1 MPQDRNNN
9 STQIG
14 FYNVPQRPIIKKNLD
29 VYAKAMDNLYEQ
41 HREAIKQRS
50 AIDVALS
57 QIELDSS
64 EDEWKYNYARNIRD
78 QIDRRAAYGD
88 YSGALDTATMLAS
101 SALSNPELIGRQ
113 KAHKDREE
121 QLQKVQARTDID
133 EDTKR
138 AWELSNSYYYKDKTD
153 NQGHI
158 IGGSTWKA
166 NWNPVSHVDV
176 VPELA
181 KAVSLIAAEKRSSS
195 STTGGTTVKEDG
207 TSTGGQKSGSS
218 SYVRLTQERINKQLK
233 DYIEANPQLKASIL
247 QEYNVNKILL
257 KDLRKQLSETND
269 PDEQER
275 LRNEIAMRQGNITNH
290 NGIVTGDYMTLVQK
304 KYGNIIN
311 NFAYNWTESS
321 STNISNTD
329 KYVKSGGNGITYS
342 ASLNPNTGRYDVTV
356 TQLGQGN
363 ENISQKLGD
372 TVRQLNGMNTG
383 FNSFIDS
390 YLGGGNSQNITV
402 PLMPGEVLPQQ

>member
-9 STQIG
+9 SIQIG

-29 VYAKAMDNLYEQ
+29 IYAKAMDNLYEQ

-50 AIDVALS
+50 AIDAALS

-153 NQGHI
+153 SKGHI
-158 IGGSTWKA
+158 VGGSTWKA
-166 NWNPVSHVDV
+166 SWNPVSHVDV

-181 KAVSLIAAEKRSSS
+181 KAISLIAAEKRSSS
-195 STTGGTTVKEDG
+195 STTGGTTTKEDG
-207 TSTGGQKSGSS
+207 TSSGGQKSDSS

-257 KDLRKQLSETND
+257 KDLRKQLAETNN
-269 PDEQER
+269 PDEQEH

-290 NGIVTGDYMTLVQK
+290 NGIVTGDYITLVQK

-311 NFAYNWTESS
+311 NFAYNWTETS
-321 STNISNTD
+321 STNINNTD
-329 KYVKSGGNGITYS
+329 NYVRGGGSGASYTT
-342 ASLNPNTGRYDVTV
+342 SLNPNTGRYDVTV
-356 TQLGQGN
+356 TQLGLGN
-363 ENISQKLGD
+363 ENVAQRLGD
-372 TVRQLNGMNTG
+372 DVRQYNKLNLD
-383 FNSFIDS
+383 FNSFIDNS
-390 YLGGGNSQNITV
+390 LSGGNN
-402 PLMPGEVLPQQ
+402 

>member
-1 MPQDRNNN
+1 MPQDRSNN
-9 STQIG
+9 SVQIG

-138 AWELSNSYYYKDKTD
+138 AWELSNFYYYKDKTD
-153 NQGHI
+153 SQGHI

-207 TSTGGQKSGSS
+207 TSSGGQKSSSS

-257 KDLRKQLSETND
+257 KDLRKQLAETND

-321 STNISNTD
+321 STKITNIDN
-329 KYVKSGGNGITYS
+329 YVRGGGNSTTYS
-342 ASLNPNTGRYDVTV
+342 ASLNPNTGRYDVSV
-356 TQLGQGN
+356 TQNGTLNQN
-363 ENISQKLGD
+363 VVPQLKSFAQS
-372 TVRQLNGMNTG
+372 LNGLNMDFG
-383 FNSFIDS
+383 SFIGTALDI
-390 YLGGGNSQNITV
+390 GNNYNVTV
-402 PLMPGEVLPQQ
+402 PLMPGEVLPQ